1 MGKYSKISKL
11 SDALKDLSLY
21 VRIEK
26 CKPIRFSVNYSASK
40 PRAYIVEG
48 FNEDMNEKVIL
59 IDSTDKFGESG
70 VILDSYDALRNF
82 LDEIKANHG
91 NLDIY
96 CITTYGITAAL
107 DNLSIEI
114 DPSGVSSMILW

>member
-26 CKPIRFSVNYSASK
+26 CKSIKFSVNNSPSK

-48 FNEDMNEKVIL
+48 FNGDMNEKVIL
-59 IDSTDKFGESG
+59 IDSTGKFGESG
-70 VILDSYDALRNF
+70 VILDTYDALRNF

-96 CITTYGITAAL
+96 CIIAYGITVAL